1 VLNAKGGEIKVKA
14 NGSANHLWVL
24 KIVELE
30 FVFRPKSSNC
40 KIWSLMGENI
50 DYGKK
55 WELLALDQ
63 FNSWNISL
71 FAQTSV
77 FDLEIGKR
85 SWFAKTNQ
93 VVAKVIQICQILNK
107 ENLVFNL

>member
-1 VLNAKGGEIKVKA
+1 
-14 NGSANHLWVL
+14 
-24 KIVELE
+24 
-30 FVFRPKSSNC
+30 
-40 KIWSLMGENI
+40 MGENI

-85 SWFAKTNQ
+85 S
-93 VVAKVIQICQILNK
+93 
-107 ENLVFNL
+107 